1 MDAAQYCYHCGGEL
15 AEGVLPFI
23 LPTDT
28 APATPRHWR
37 STGAAVIPG
46 SIAKAPSSSPPY
58 PPRASVVLPCR
69 PRYRTAS

>member
-28 APATPRHWR
+28 APATPR
-37 STGAAVIPG
+37 PG
-46 SIAKAPSSSPPY
+46 QAPSSSPPY

-69 PRYRTAS
+69 PRYQDAS

>member
-28 APATPRHWR
+28 APATPRPGQACKCEEISEELEEYRR
-37 STGAAVIPG
+37 SSDPRINREG
-46 SIAKAPSSSPPY
+46 S
-58 PPRASVVLPCR
+58 
-69 PRYRTAS
+69 